1 MLTNNDIRIRDP
13 FILTDLETS
22 GYFMYGTTDQNVW
35 EGKAVG
41 FDAYKSSDLENWEG
55 PFEVFRPTAGFWAD
69 QHFWA
74 PEVYFYQSKY
84 YMFASFKAEGKSR
97 GTQILVS
104 GNPLGP
110 FTPHSDG
117 PVTPHDWECLD
128 GTLFL
133 DDNQLPWIIYCREWL
148 QVHDGEIW
156 AQRLTGDLKRATGNP
171 VLLLK
176 ASQAE
181 WTVPARGE
189 KDFVTDG
196 PYLYRALN
204 GELLLLW
211 SSRSKHGYAVGVA
224 RSASGEIHGPWL
236 HVSDPLID
244 EDGGHAMLFRTFAG
258 ELKLAI
264 HSPNRS
270 PNERP
275 VFLTIIEKNNQL
287 LVESYGGKCCE

>member
-13 FILTDLETS
+13 FILVDQES
-22 GYFMYGTTDQNVW
+22 RSYFMYGTTDQNVW
-35 EGKAVG
+35 EGNAVG
-41 FDAYKSSDLENWEG
+41 FDAYKSGDLENWEG
-55 PFEVFRPTAGFWAD
+55 PFEVFRPSAVFWGD
-69 QHFWA
+69 HHFWA
-74 PEVYFYQSKY
+74 PEVYFYQNNY

-97 GTQILVS
+97 GTQILIS
-104 GNPLGP
+104 ENPLGP

-133 DDNQLPWIIYCREWL
+133 DDQQLPWMIYCREWL

-156 AQRLTGDLKRATGNP
+156 AQRLSCDLKATSGKP
-171 VLLLK
+171 ILLLQ
-176 ASQAE
+176 ASEAG
-181 WTVPARGE
+181 WTVPVRGE
-189 KDFVTDG
+189 ADFVTDG

-204 GELLLLW
+204 GELLMLW
-211 SSRSKHGYAVGVA
+211 SSKSKHGYAVGISKS
-224 RSASGEIHGPWL
+224 RSGQLNGPWL
-236 HVSDPLID
+236 HEPNPLID
-244 EDGGHAMLFRTFAG
+244 EDGGHAMLFKTFAG

-275 VFLTIIEKNNQL
+275 IFLTIVEKNNQL
-287 LVESYGGKCCE
+287 LVKR